1 MIRKIIGI
9 VIIILSMYS
18 AYGQQINVN
27 ITQENKKVAAEGD
40 RYTLRKLPFTFQ
52 VEVSGTD
59 AFLIGATTDDDV
71 YRSAIGEADLEV
83 EWFENSGMAEG
94 RFNAEQ
100 SLFISNDAPSYWYF
114 TAADDHRFDRDP
126 KGTPDHWTANRTVA
140 KIDLLAL
147 DKQVSLKD
155 IQTPLYL
162 VFYIATHD
170 EDYNVVDKKI
180 LYKAELVWE

>member
-1 MIRKIIGI
+1 MVRKIIGI
-9 VIIILSMYS
+9 AALIMNMWS
-18 AYGQQINVN
+18 AYGQELNVN
-27 ITQENKKVAAEGD
+27 IIQENKKIVAEGD

-83 EWFENSGMAEG
+83 EWFENTGMAEG

-114 TAADDHRFDRDP
+114 TAADDHRFDRNP
-126 KGTPDHWTANRTVA
+126 KGTPDHWTASRTVA

-155 IQTPLYL
+155 IETPLYL
-162 VFYIATHD
+162 IFYTTTYD
-170 EDYNVVDKKI
+170 KDYNVVDRKI